1 MDFTLAMSLK
11 ELKKRTSKRY
21 YKGIKFLSLESRE
34 VKWLSNKDLL
44 VLLHLTRAAKL
55 FDSIH
60 LSQENALN
68 ADFEK
73 FLEQEIAKGNEKAV
87 LTQKLFLSQKSMFS
101 PDTLGNQTILA
112 KNVKKPM
119 GLNYFPEDLEPD
131 EFHEILK
138 TMLDR
143 KMDKQ
148 VAAIL
153 NQRSVVVRDG
163 DLLKAVDFI
172 DAYPEFKEIA
182 SELDQAREFSSNKSF
197 SKYLSLQ
204 IDALLKAD
212 PKLDAKADKQ
222 WAKLDGKC
230 KFEFTI
236 TRECYDEAL
245 SRSVLENDALYE
257 RLKAKGIEVHTK
269 DNLGAR
275 VGIVNKRGTK
285 LLKKLKGLVDIA
297 SKFMPYKNEYKNE
310 IEENS
315 IPQTA
320 VDVDLI
326 LLAGDEGAYRAS
338 IVLAQNLP
346 NDDKPSL
353 KIGGGRRNVYHR
365 QVRLSSNKKLY
376 KNLIADEQF
385 EYYNPDADHWAVIC
399 HENTHS
405 LGPKPSTLGK
415 YSSIL
420 EEYKADMGMY
430 AFLDEFVKAGEF
442 TENQAKQIMVTS
454 LSKSFL
460 KGKPTLAQAHK
471 TRAVMICNR
480 MLTEKAIEIIS
491 GTKLKFNFDK
501 IQKVTK
507 QMMAE
512 VVRLQIDGNIKK
524 AEEYIN
530 KWFVWTDEINAVAEK
545 IKEHSK
551 TLNGYLI
558 TPLADKFMSKEYEA
572 ELIKNIDK

>member
-21 YKGIKFLSLESRE
+21 YKGIKFLAPESRE
-34 VKWLSNKDLL
+34 IRRLSNKDLL

-55 FDSIH
+55 FDTIH
-60 LSQENALN
+60 LRQENAVNL
-68 ADFEK
+68 DFK
-73 FLEQEIAKGNEKAV
+73 KYLEQESAKGNQKAV
-87 LTQKLFLSQKSMFS
+87 LTQKLFDSQKSIFS

-112 KNVKKPM
+112 KNVKRPA
-119 GLNYFPEDLEPD
+119 GLNYFPADLEVE
-131 EFHEILK
+131 EFHDILNV
-138 TMLDR
+138 MLDR
-143 KMDKQ
+143 KMDRQ
-148 VAAIL
+148 VAEIL
-153 NQRSVVVRDG
+153 NQRSVVKRNG
-163 DLLKAVDFI
+163 DLLEAVDFTI
-172 DAYPEFKEIA
+172 AYPEFKEIA
-182 SELDQAREFSSNKSF
+182 SELDQARAFCDNKSF
-197 SKYLSLQ
+197 CKYLSLQ
-204 IDALLKAD
+204 IDAILKAD

-245 SRSVLENDALYE
+245 SRSVVENEELFA
-257 RLKAKGIEVHTK
+257 RLKERGIEVHTK

-275 VGIVNKRGTK
+275 VGVVNKRGTK

-297 SKFMPYKNEYKNE
+297 SEFMPYKNEYKNE
-310 IEENS
+310 IEENK

-326 LLAGDEGAYRAS
+326 LLSGDEGAYRGS

-353 KIGGGRRNVYHR
+353 KVGGGRRNVYHR

-376 KNLIADEQF
+376 KNLIVSEQF
-385 EYYNPDADHWAVIC
+385 ELYNPDADHWAVIC

-405 LGPKPSTLGK
+405 LGPKPSSLGK
-415 YSSIL
+415 FSSIL
-420 EEYKADMGMY
+420 EEFKADMGMY

-442 TENQAKQIMVTS
+442 TETQAKQIMVTS

-460 KGKPTLAQAHK
+460 KGKPNLTQAHR
-471 TRAVMICNR
+471 TRSVMICNR
-480 MLTEKAIEIIS
+480 MLTEGAIEV
-491 GTKLKFNFDK
+491 TKDTQLKFNFDK

-512 VVRLQIDGNIKK
+512 VVRLQIDGKVKK

-530 KWFVWTDEINAVAEK
+530 KWFVWTDDIARVAEK
-545 IKEHSK
+545 IKEYSK

-558 TPLADKFMSKEYEA
+558 TPLADKFMTKSYED
-572 ELIKNIDK
+572 ELLKNIED

>member
-11 ELKKRTSKRY
+11 ELKKRTSKRH
-21 YKGIKFLSLESRE
+21 YKGIKFLAPESRE
-34 VKWLSNKDLL
+34 IKKLTNRDLL

-55 FDSIH
+55 FDKIH
-60 LSQENALN
+60 LKQENAVNL
-68 ADFEK
+68 DFEK
-73 FLEQEIAKGNEKAV
+73 FLKQEVQKGNQKAI
-87 LTQKLFLSQKSMFS
+87 LTQKLFESQKSIFS

-112 KNVKKPM
+112 KNVKRPL
-119 GLNYFPEDLEPD
+119 GLNYFPNDLEPE
-131 EFHEILK
+131 EFHSILNA
-138 TMLDR
+138 MLDQ
-143 KMDKQ
+143 KQDNQ

-153 NQRSVVVRDG
+153 NQRSVVERDG
-163 DLLKAVDFI
+163 DLLKAVDFV

-182 SELDQAREFSSNKSF
+182 SELDKAREFSSNKSF
-197 SKYLSLQ
+197 NKYLSLQ
-204 IDALLKAD
+204 IDAILKAD

-245 SRSVLENDALYE
+245 SRSVVENEELYT
-257 RLKAKGIEVHTK
+257 RLKERGIEVHTK

-275 VGIVNKRGTK
+275 VGIINKRGTR

-320 VDVDLI
+320 VDVDLV

-376 KNLIADEQF
+376 KNLIVPEQF
-385 EYYNPDADHWAVIC
+385 EFYHPDADHWAVIC

-405 LGPKPSTLGK
+405 LGPKPSSLGK

-442 TENQAKQIMVTS
+442 TETQAKQIMVTS

-480 MLTEKAIEIIS
+480 MLTERAIELS
-491 GTKLKFNFDK
+491 SDTQLKFNFEK
-501 IQKVTK
+501 IQEVTK
-507 QMMAE
+507 QMLAE
-512 VVRLQIDGNIKK
+512 VVRLQIDGKVKK

-530 KWFVWTDEINAVAEK
+530 KWFVWTDDINRVAEK

-558 TPLADKFMSKEYEA
+558 TPLADKFMTKEYET
-572 ELIKNIDK
+572 ELLKNIDK

>member
-21 YKGIKFLSLESRE
+21 YKGIKFLSPESRE
-34 VKWLSNKDLL
+34 IKKLTNKELL
-44 VLLHLTRAAKL
+44 VLLHLSRAAKL
-55 FDSIH
+55 FDKIH
-60 LSQENALN
+60 LKQENSLN
-68 ADFEK
+68 LEFEE
-73 FLEQEIAKGNEKAV
+73 FLKKESESGNEKAV
-87 LTQKLFLSQKSMFS
+87 LTQKLFQSQKSMFS
-101 PDTLGNQTILA
+101 PDTLGNQTVLV
-112 KNVKKPM
+112 KNVEKPM
-119 GLNYFPEDLEPD
+119 GLGFFPEDLKPE
-131 EFHEILK
+131 EFHQILNI
-138 TMLDR
+138 MLDR
-143 KMDKQ
+143 KMDKE
-148 VAAIL
+148 VAEIL
-153 NQRSVVVRDG
+153 NQRSIVVRDG
-163 DLLKAVDFI
+163 DLLKAVDFV
-172 DAYPEFKEIA
+172 DAYPELKEVA
-182 SELDQAREFSSNKSF
+182 SELEKAMEFSDNKSF
-197 SKYLSLQ
+197 NKFLSLQ
-204 IDALLKAD
+204 IDAILKAD

-222 WAKLDGKC
+222 WAKLDGRC

-236 TRECYDEAL
+236 TRECYDEAI
-245 SRSVLENDALYE
+245 SRTVLENDKLCE
-257 RLKAKGIEVHTK
+257 RLKEKGIEIHTK

-297 SKFMPYKNEYKNE
+297 SNFMPYKNEYKND

-320 VDVDLI
+320 VDVDLV

-376 KNLIADEQF
+376 KNLIAEDQF
-385 EYYNPDADHWAVIC
+385 EFYNPDADHWAVIC

-471 TRAVMICNR
+471 TRSVMICNR
-480 MLTEKAIEIIS
+480 MLTEGGIEI
-491 GTKLKFNFDK
+491 TEDTRLKFNFAK
-501 IQKVTK
+501 IQKITK
-507 QMMAE
+507 QMMSE
-512 VVRLQIDGNIKK
+512 VVRLQIDGKVKK
-524 AEEYIN
+524 AEEYVN
-530 KWFVWTDEINAVAEK
+530 KWFVWSDEIDKVAEK
-545 IKEHSK
+545 IKEYSK

-558 TPLADKFMSKEYEA
+558 TPLADKFMTNEYEK
-572 ELIKNIDK
+572 ELIKNIEK

>member
-21 YKGIKFLSLESRE
+21 YKGVKFLSPESRE
-34 VKWLSNKDLL
+34 IKKLTNRDLL

-55 FDSIH
+55 FDKIH
-60 LSQENALN
+60 LKQENAVNL
-68 ADFEK
+68 DFEK
-73 FLEQEIAKGNEKAV
+73 FLKQEVQKGNQKAI
-87 LTQKLFLSQKSMFS
+87 LTQKLFESQKSIFS

-112 KNVKKPM
+112 KNVKRPL
-119 GLNYFPEDLEPD
+119 GLNYFPTDLEQE
-131 EFHEILK
+131 EFHQILNA
-138 TMLDR
+138 MLDQ
-143 KMDKQ
+143 KQDKQ

-153 NQRSVVVRDG
+153 NQRSIVERDG
-163 DLLKAVDFI
+163 DLLKAIDFV

-197 SKYLSLQ
+197 NKYLSLQ
-204 IDALLKAD
+204 IDAILKAD
-212 PKLDAKADKQ
+212 PRLDAKADKQ

-245 SRSVLENDALYE
+245 SRSVVENDELYS
-257 RLKAKGIEVHTK
+257 RLKEKGIEVHTK

-275 VGIVNKRGTK
+275 VGIINKRGTK
-285 LLKKLKGLVDIA
+285 LLKKLKGLVDVA

-320 VDVDLI
+320 VDVDLV

-376 KNLIADEQF
+376 KNLIVPEQF
-385 EYYNPDADHWAVIC
+385 EFYNPDADHWAVIC

-405 LGPKPSTLGK
+405 LGPKPSSLGK

-430 AFLDEFVKAGEF
+430 AFLDEFVKTGEF
-442 TENQAKQIMVTS
+442 TETQAKQIMVTS

-480 MLTEKAIEIIS
+480 MLTEKAIEIKDD
-491 GTKLKFNFDK
+491 TKLKFNFDK
-501 IQKVTK
+501 IQEVTK
-507 QMMAE
+507 QMLAE
-512 VVRLQIDGNIKK
+512 VVRLQIDGKVKK

-530 KWFVWTDEINAVAEK
+530 KWFVWTDEIDKVAEK
-545 IKEHSK
+545 IKEYSK

-558 TPLADKFMSKEYEA
+558 TPLADKFMTKEYEE
-572 ELIKNIDK
+572 ELLKNIDK

>member
-1 MDFTLAMSLK
+1 MDFKLAMSLK

-21 YKGIKFLSLESRE
+21 YKGIKFLAPESRE
-34 VKWLSNKDLL
+34 VKRLSNKDLL

-60 LSQENALN
+60 LKQENALN
-68 ADFEK
+68 LDFEK
-73 FLEQEIAKGNEKAV
+73 FLKQESAKGNEKAV
-87 LTQKLFLSQKSMFS
+87 LTQKLFSSQKSMFS
-101 PDTLGNQTILA
+101 PDTLGEQTVLA

-131 EFHEILK
+131 EFHQILNV
-138 TMLDR
+138 MLDR

-148 VAAIL
+148 VAEIL
-153 NQRSVVVRDG
+153 NQRSVVKRDG
-163 DLLKAVDFI
+163 DLLKAVDFV
-172 DAYPEFKEIA
+172 DEYPEFKEIA
-182 SELDQAREFSSNKSF
+182 SELDQAREFSNNKSF
-197 SKYLSLQ
+197 NKYLSLQ
-204 IDALLKAD
+204 IDAILKAD
-212 PKLDAKADKQ
+212 SRLDAKADKQ

-230 KFEFTI
+230 KYEFTI
-236 TRECYDEAL
+236 TRECYDESL
-245 SRSVLENDALYE
+245 SRSVLENEELCE
-257 RLKAKGIEVHTK
+257 RLKEKGIEVHTK

-275 VGIVNKRGTK
+275 VGIINKRGTK
-285 LLKKLKGLVDIA
+285 LLKKLKGLVDIS

-315 IPQTA
+315 VPQTA
-320 VDVDLI
+320 VDVDLV
-326 LLAGDEGAYRAS
+326 LLSGDEGAYRAS

-376 KNLIADEQF
+376 KTLITENQF

-415 YSSIL
+415 FSSIL

-442 TENQAKQIMVTS
+442 TEIQARQIMVTS

-480 MLTEKAIEIIS
+480 MLTEKAIELLDD
-491 GTKLKFNFDK
+491 TRLKFNFDK
-501 IQKVTK
+501 IQEVTK
-507 QMMAE
+507 QMLAE
-512 VVRLQIDGNIKK
+512 VVRLQIDGKIKK

-545 IKEHSK
+545 IKMYSK

-572 ELIKNIDK
+572 ELLKNLDK